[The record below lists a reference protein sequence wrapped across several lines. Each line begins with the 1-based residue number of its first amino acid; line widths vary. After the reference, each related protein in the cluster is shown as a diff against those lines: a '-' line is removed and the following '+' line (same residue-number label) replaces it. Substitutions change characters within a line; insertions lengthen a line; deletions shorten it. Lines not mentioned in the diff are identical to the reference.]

1 MYMKWWLERPCAH
14 SKLKLRNFI
23 YIWQW
28 SSCCLIR
35 RDIVAEKAKNIHKII
50 RKYWCKQKCLSLE
63 VSHCVSPAS
72 HVLSSYIG
80 NASPRLIGAIVGW
93 TIAFSNFS
101 KEQTHNVVMRMF
113 GCASV
118 RVSWC
123 LFSIHHA
130 MLILENL
137 SLWMSVNEILTAHKQ
152 TASSPVSFE
161 LCCVSDTTMI
171 ELCAYTHFSH
181 TIFSLFVLMLLH
193 TQQNR
198 LLPKKVR
205 LSSHRIW

>member
-1 MYMKWWLERPCAH
+1 MRIANWSWEILFTFGSGVHFVWSEEILLPKKPKIYTKLLENIGA
-14 SKLKLRNFI
+14 SK
-23 YIWQW
+23 
-28 SSCCLIR
+28 S
-35 RDIVAEKAKNIHKII
+35 V
-50 RKYWCKQKCLSLE
+50 CLSKFLT
-63 VSHCVSPAS
+63 VSPAS

-93 TIAFSNFS
+93 TLAFSSFS
-101 KEQTHNVVMRMF
+101 KERTHNVVMRMS

-130 MLILENL
+130 MLILENS

-171 ELCAYTHFSH
+171 EQCAYTHFSH
-181 TIFSLFVLMLLH
+181 TTFSLFVLMLLH